1 MDENTALGLD
11 TSNPSETSE
20 DSGSSFTV
28 TVDGEQMD
36 VSQTEL
42 INGYQRQ
49 ADYTRKTQEL
59 ATERERLAQGE
70 AIVQALESN
79 PESAVSALADAFG
92 IRMGNQGSIP
102 EEEMEELDP
111 EETRLRRLESAIEEQ
126 DRLNRQQNLQ
136 KEMNTLRDKYQADID
151 ENALYSHALKH
162 NIGNLDAAYAH
173 MTYADLQDKAK
184 NSDIVEEKRAASVIE
199 DGSGSAPGTVS
210 RDFGSAVSSI
220 RDAYELATKKLS
232 E

>member
-1 MDENTALGLD
+1 
-11 TSNPSETSE
+11 
-20 DSGSSFTV
+20 
-28 TVDGEQMD
+28 
-36 VSQTEL
+36 
-42 INGYQRQ
+42 
-49 ADYTRKTQEL
+49 
-59 ATERERLAQGE
+59 
-70 AIVQALESN
+70 
-79 PESAVSALADAFG
+79 
-92 IRMGNQGSIP
+92 
-102 EEEMEELDP
+102 
-111 EETRLRRLESAIEEQ
+111 
-126 DRLNRQQNLQ
+126 LQ

-173 MTYADLQDKAK
+173 MTYAELQDKAK

-210 RDFGSAVSSI
+210 RDFGSAVTSI

>member
-11 TSNPSETSE
+11 TSNPSTLSE
-20 DSGSSFTV
+20 ESGPTHTV

-70 AIVQALESN
+70 AIVQALESD

-92 IRMGNQGSIP
+92 IRMGTQGSAP
-102 EEEMEELDP
+102 QEEMEELDP

-126 DRLNRQQNLQ
+126 GRLNRQQNLQ
-136 KEMNTLRDKYQADID
+136 KEMNGLRDKYHADID

-173 MTYADLQDKAK
+173 MTYADLQGKAK
-184 NSDIVEEKRAASVIE
+184 NSDIVEEKRAASIIE

-210 RDFGSAVSSI
+210 RDFNKAVTSL
-220 RDAYELATKKLS
+220 RDAFDLAKQELAQ
-232 E
+232 